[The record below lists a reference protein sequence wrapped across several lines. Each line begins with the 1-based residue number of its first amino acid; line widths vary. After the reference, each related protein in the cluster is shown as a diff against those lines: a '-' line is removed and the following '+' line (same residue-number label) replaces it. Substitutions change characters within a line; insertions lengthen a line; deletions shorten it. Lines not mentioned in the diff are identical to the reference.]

1 MTDNNYIDLDKSF
14 ALKTENESCSDNSC
28 SLLLTE
34 DPKDILVQSNPKTI
48 HTFSLFPLIV
58 NATVGTGIFGLPY
71 AYYEAGVYPSL
82 AILLIFFV
90 VNIFTSVYVLE
101 AISRVN
107 VIEKLENAS
116 GDDSIDNSID
126 CEIVNTY
133 GYTELGNWLGGKFL
147 KYFSNICL
155 VGNCYG
161 SLWGYVAT
169 CVTTISSIVWII
181 IGNEEKCA
189 DENHFQQPVEC
200 QLTYYGAI
208 CLYGLV
214 VIPLSFLDVGRQA
227 FIQLIM
233 TIIRFGSFSLMLV
246 TCFIQL
252 GVNGPLSS
260 ERNVFSFQWDGF
272 GTVFTHTAF
281 AFVVQHN
288 IPNLIA
294 PVRGNKKRIHLPI
307 SIGLAVSSVF
317 YILIGI
323 VCCYTFNDSVQT
335 PVTLNWSTYT
345 GRNGGW
351 GEGSVLWYAV
361 IIKYIILIFP
371 VINLTSSFPILS
383 STLSHNLEP
392 LFPNKF
398 RKRRPTLT
406 KYLSK
411 ALAIFPPFLL
421 TAIVSSLHI
430 IFDIAGIIAFFLAF
444 TLPCLYLLFSLY
456 KFNRF
461 NFIST
466 HPSTPYTNFIISR
479 PIFVILVMVFTFL
492 LFGISFFFLFQE
504 ILEAF

>member
-1 MTDNNYIDLDKSF
+1 MSSFKKVENCDNDV
-14 ALKTENESCSDNSC
+14 C
-28 SLLLTE
+28 SLLLPNETKSTLSQ
-34 DPKDILVQSNPKTI
+34 PNIKTI

-71 AYYEAGVYPSL
+71 AYYEAGIYPSL
-82 AILLIFFV
+82 FILFIFFV
-90 VNIFTSVYVLE
+90 VNIFTSIYVLE

-116 GDDSIDNSID
+116 GDESVDDSIN

-147 KYFSNICL
+147 KYISNMCL

-181 IGNEEKCA
+181 FGNDEKCVV
-189 DENHFQQPVEC
+189 EKHFQQPVEC
-200 QLTYYGAI
+200 QLSYYGAI
-208 CLYGLV
+208 CLYGLM

-233 TIIRFGSFSLMLV
+233 TIIRFGSFSLMLI

-260 ERNVFSFQWDGF
+260 KRNVFSFQWDGF

-288 IPNLIA
+288 IPNLIS
-294 PVRGNKKRIHLPI
+294 PVRGNKKRVHLPI

-323 VCCYTFNDSVQT
+323 ICCYTFNDSVQT
-335 PVTLNWSTYT
+335 PITLNWSTYT

-351 GEGSVLWYAV
+351 GEGSVLWYAT
-361 IIKYIILIFP
+361 ITKYIILIFP
-371 VINLTSSFPILS
+371 VINLT
-383 STLSHNLEP
+383 
-392 LFPNKF
+392 K
-398 RKRRPTLT
+398 KRRSTLT

-430 IFDIAGIIAFFLAF
+430 IFDITGIIAFFLAF
-444 TLPCLYLLFSLY
+444 TLPCLYILFSLY
-456 KFNRF
+456 KFNKF

-466 HPSTPYTNFIISR
+466 QPLTPYTNFIISR
-479 PIFVILVMVFTFL
+479 PIFVMLVMVFTFM

-504 ILEAF
+504 ILETF